1 MKLDFIGIFMSD
13 TNVIVCEGIAVALL
27 LGLCIFLNRKQKQK
41 KKKMEKEESR
51 KEWEQLQRS
60 LKNEKGR

>member
-1 MKLDFIGIFMSD
+1 MKLNFIGIFMSD
-13 TNVIVCEGIAVALL
+13 TNVIICESIAVILL
-27 LGLCIFLNRKQKQK
+27 LIVSIFLSRKQKQK
-41 KKKMEKEESR
+41 KKNMEQEESR